1 MVDKLSFE
9 GIDFMNNINLNFFKY
24 FYYVVYYNGFTNA
37 SKNLNIA
44 QSSLSYNIK
53 QLELQL
59 DKILI
64 IRNNKCFELTED
76 GYNLYENL
84 KSVFSILN
92 QNLVQFDNQN
102 TTELTIGVRHY
113 LSDFIFK
120 DSIIEFINTCPN
132 VHINIKLY
140 SKLDVKKFEDE
151 YDLLID
157 YEDYTN
163 LINVNNKELLCTLT
177 NTFVSGKELAKN
189 YDSVK
194 SIKELENAKLIS
206 MCPNK
211 KNGKFQKLCFENGIL
226 FKNVV
231 SVNDS
236 IISKKLILNNLGLG
250 FVNKDFFKEEIVSGN
265 IKEIKVKEQL
275 FDDNIYIVYKKE
287 KNVGNIVKFIM
298 LLQKQYEEELL

>member
-1 MVDKLSFE
+1 
-9 GIDFMNNINLNFFKY
+9 MNNFNLNLFKY

-59 DKILI
+59 DKVLI
-64 IRNNKCFELTED
+64 IRDNKNFELTED

-84 KSVFSILN
+84 KSAFIILN
-92 QNLVQFDNQN
+92 QNLEQFNNQN
-102 TTELTIGVRHY
+102 TMELTIGIRHY

-120 DSIIEFINTCPN
+120 DSIVEFVNTYPN
-132 VHINIKLY
+132 IHINIKLY
-140 SKLDVKKFEDE
+140 SKLEVKKFEDE
-151 YDLLID
+151 YDMLID

-163 LINVNNKELLCTLT
+163 LINTNNKDFLCTL
-177 NTFVSGKELAKN
+177 NNIFVSGKELSKN
-189 YDSVK
+189 YQSIQ
-194 SIKELENAKLIS
+194 SIKELGNTRLIS

-211 KNGKFQKLCFENGIL
+211 RNGKFQKMCFENGIL
-226 FKNVV
+226 FENII

-236 IISKKLILNNLGLG
+236 TISKELVKNNLGLC
-250 FVNKDFFKEEIVSGN
+250 FVNREFFKEEIANGD

-275 FDDNIYIVYKKE
+275 FNDNVYIVYKNN
-287 KNVGNIVKFIM
+287 KNIDNINRFIKI
-298 LLQKQYEEELL
+298 LKKQYKEEL

>member
-1 MVDKLSFE
+1 
-9 GIDFMNNINLNFFKY
+9 MNNFNLNLFKY
-24 FYYVVYYNGFTNA
+24 FYYVVYYNGFTSA

-64 IRNNKCFELTED
+64 IRDNKNFELTED

-84 KSVFSILN
+84 KSAFSILN
-92 QNLVQFDNQN
+92 QNLKQFDNQN
-102 TTELTIGVRHY
+102 TTELTIGIRHY
-113 LSDFIFK
+113 LSDFIFR
-120 DSIIEFINTCPN
+120 DSIVEFINTYPN
-132 VHINIKLY
+132 IHINIKLY

-151 YDLLID
+151 YDVLID

-163 LINVNNKELLCTLT
+163 LVNTNNKDLLCTLN
-177 NTFVSGKELAKN
+177 NTFVSGKELSKN
-189 YDSVK
+189 YESIH
-194 SIKELENAKLIS
+194 SIKELGNTRLIS

-211 KNGKFQKLCFENGIL
+211 RNGKFQKMCFENGIL
-226 FKNVV
+226 FENII

-236 IISKKLILNNLGLG
+236 IISKELVKNNLGLC
-250 FVNKDFFKEEIVSGN
+250 FVNRGFFKEEIANGD

-275 FDDNIYIVYKKE
+275 FNDNVYIVYKKG
-287 KNVGNIVKFIM
+287 KNINNINKFINI
-298 LLQKQYEEELL
+298 LKKQYKEEL

>member
-1 MVDKLSFE
+1 
-9 GIDFMNNINLNFFKY
+9 MNNFNLNLFKY

-64 IRNNKCFELTED
+64 IRDNKKFELTED

-84 KSVFSILN
+84 KSAFSILN
-92 QNLVQFDNQN
+92 QNLKQFDNQN
-102 TTELTIGVRHY
+102 TMELTIGVRHY

-120 DSIIEFINTCPN
+120 DSIVEFINTYPN
-132 VHINIKLY
+132 IHINMKLY

-151 YDLLID
+151 YDILID

-163 LINVNNKELLCTLT
+163 LINTNNKELLCIL
-177 NTFVSGKELAKN
+177 NNAFVSGKKLSKN
-189 YDSVK
+189 YESIQ
-194 SIKELENAKLIS
+194 SIKELGNTQLIS

-211 KNGKFQKLCFENGIL
+211 RNGKFQKMCFENGIL
-226 FKNVV
+226 FENII

-236 IISKKLILNNLGLG
+236 IISKELVKNNLGLC
-250 FVNKDFFKEEIVSGN
+250 FVNKDFFKEEIANGD
-265 IKEIKVKEQL
+265 IKEIKIKEQL
-275 FDDNIYIVYKKE
+275 FNDNVFIVYKKS
-287 KNVGNIVKFIM
+287 KNIDNINKFIK
-298 LLQKQYEEELL
+298 LLKRQYKEEL

>member
-1 MVDKLSFE
+1 
-9 GIDFMNNINLNFFKY
+9 MNNFNLNLFKY

-59 DKILI
+59 DKTLI
-64 IRNNKCFELTED
+64 IRGNKNFELTED

-84 KSVFSILN
+84 KAAFSILN
-92 QNLVQFDNQN
+92 QNLEQFNNQN
-102 TTELTIGVRHY
+102 TVELTIGVRHY

-120 DSIIEFINTCPN
+120 DSIVEFIKTYPN
-132 VHINIKLY
+132 IHINIKLY

-151 YDLLID
+151 YDVLID

-163 LINVNNKELLCTLT
+163 LINTNNKDLLIILK
-177 NTFVSGKELAKN
+177 NTFVSGKDLSKN
-189 YDSVK
+189 YESIQ
-194 SIKELENAKLIS
+194 SIKELGNTRLIS

-211 KNGKFQKLCFENGIL
+211 RNGKFQKMCFENGIL
-226 FKNVV
+226 FENII

-236 IISKKLILNNLGLG
+236 IISKELVKNNLGLC
-250 FVNKDFFKEEIVSGN
+250 FVNRDFFKEELANGDV
-265 IKEIKVKEQL
+265 KEIKVKEQL
-275 FDDNIYIVYKKE
+275 FNDNVYIVYKNG
-287 KNVGNIVKFIM
+287 KNINNVNKFINA
-298 LLQKQYEEELL
+298 LKKQYKEEL

>member
-1 MVDKLSFE
+1 
-9 GIDFMNNINLNFFKY
+9 MNNFNLNLFKY
-24 FYYVVYYNGFTNA
+24 FYYVVYYNGFTSA

-64 IRNNKCFELTED
+64 IRDNKNFELTED

-84 KSVFSILN
+84 KSAFGILN
-92 QNLVQFDNQN
+92 QNLKQFDNQN
-102 TTELTIGVRHY
+102 TTELTIGIRHY
-113 LSDFIFK
+113 LSDFIFR
-120 DSIIEFINTCPN
+120 DSIVEFINTYPN
-132 VHINIKLY
+132 IHINIKLY

-151 YDLLID
+151 YDVLID

-163 LINVNNKELLCTLT
+163 LVNTNNKDLLCTLN
-177 NTFVSGKELAKN
+177 NTFVSGKELSKN
-189 YDSVK
+189 YESIH
-194 SIKELENAKLIS
+194 SIKELGNTRLIS

-211 KNGKFQKLCFENGIL
+211 RNGKFQKMCFENGIL
-226 FKNVV
+226 FENII

-236 IISKKLILNNLGLG
+236 IISKELVKNNLGLC
-250 FVNKDFFKEEIVSGN
+250 FVNRGFFKEEIANGD

-275 FDDNIYIVYKKE
+275 FNDNVYIVYKKG
-287 KNVGNIVKFIM
+287 KNINNINKFINI
-298 LLQKQYEEELL
+298 LKKQYKEEL

>member
-1 MVDKLSFE
+1 
-9 GIDFMNNINLNFFKY
+9 MNNFNLNLFKY
-24 FYYVVYYNGFTNA
+24 FYYVVYYNGFTSA

-64 IRNNKCFELTED
+64 IRDNKNFELTED

-84 KSVFSILN
+84 KSAFGILN
-92 QNLVQFDNQN
+92 QNLKQFDNQN
-102 TTELTIGVRHY
+102 TTELTIGIRHY
-113 LSDFIFK
+113 LSDFIFR
-120 DSIIEFINTCPN
+120 DSIVEFINTYPN
-132 VHINIKLY
+132 IHINIKLY

-151 YDLLID
+151 YDVLID

-163 LINVNNKELLCTLT
+163 LVNTNNKDLLCTLN
-177 NTFVSGKELAKN
+177 NTFVSGKELSKN
-189 YDSVK
+189 YESIH
-194 SIKELENAKLIS
+194 SIKELGNTRLIS

-211 KNGKFQKLCFENGIL
+211 RNGKFQKMCFENGIL
-226 FKNVV
+226 FENII

-236 IISKKLILNNLGLG
+236 IISKELVKNNLGLCFG
-250 FVNKDFFKEEIVSGN
+250 NRGFFKEEIANGD

-275 FDDNIYIVYKKE
+275 FNDNVYIVYKKG
-287 KNVGNIVKFIM
+287 KNINNINKFINI
-298 LLQKQYEEELL
+298 LKKQYKEEL

>member
-1 MVDKLSFE
+1 
-9 GIDFMNNINLNFFKY
+9 MNNFNLNLFKY

-59 DKILI
+59 DKTLI
-64 IRNNKCFELTED
+64 IRNNKNFELTED

-84 KSVFSILN
+84 KSAFSILN
-92 QNLVQFDNQN
+92 QNLEQFDNQN
-102 TTELTIGVRHY
+102 TVELTIGIRHY

-120 DSIIEFINTCPN
+120 DSIVEFINTYPN
-132 VHINIKLY
+132 IHINIKLY

-151 YDLLID
+151 YDILID

-163 LINVNNKELLCTLT
+163 LINTNNKDLLCTLN
-177 NTFVSGKELAKN
+177 NTFVSGKELSKN
-189 YDSVK
+189 YESIQ
-194 SIKELENAKLIS
+194 SIKELGNTRLIS

-211 KNGKFQKLCFENGIL
+211 KNGKFQKMCFENSIL
-226 FKNVV
+226 FENII

-236 IISKKLILNNLGLG
+236 IISKELVKNNLGLC
-250 FVNKDFFKEEIVSGN
+250 FVNREFFKEEIANGDV
-265 IKEIKVKEQL
+265 KEIKVKEQL
-275 FDDNIYIVYKKE
+275 FNDNVYIVYKNG
-287 KNVGNIVKFIM
+287 KNINNINKFIKI
-298 LLQKQYEEELL
+298 LKKQYKEEL

>member
-1 MVDKLSFE
+1 
-9 GIDFMNNINLNFFKY
+9 MNNFNLNLFKY

-59 DKILI
+59 DKTLI
-64 IRNNKCFELTED
+64 IRDNKNFELTED

-84 KSVFSILN
+84 KPAFSILN
-92 QNLVQFDNQN
+92 QNLEQFDNQN
-102 TTELTIGVRHY
+102 TVELTIGVRHY

-120 DSIIEFINTCPN
+120 DSIIEFINTYPN
-132 VHINIKLY
+132 IHINIKLY

-151 YDLLID
+151 YDMLID

-163 LINVNNKELLCTLT
+163 LININNKDLLCTLN
-177 NTFVSGKELAKN
+177 NTFVSGKELSKN
-189 YDSVK
+189 YEFIQ
-194 SIKELENAKLIS
+194 SIKELGNTRLIS

-211 KNGKFQKLCFENGIL
+211 RNGKFQKMCFENGIL
-226 FKNVV
+226 FENII

-236 IISKKLILNNLGLG
+236 IISKELVKNDLGLC
-250 FVNKDFFKEEIVSGN
+250 FVNREFFKEEIANGDV
-265 IKEIKVKEQL
+265 KEIKVKEQL
-275 FDDNIYIVYKKE
+275 FNDNVYIVYKNG
-287 KNVGNIVKFIM
+287 KNINNINKFIRI
-298 LLQKQYEEELL
+298 LKKQYKEEL